1 MNLAAEGLLPPPEH
15 AKMPASEIHLNR
27 SRSFHSMIVRSD
39 LGEQVK
45 KAIESA
51 QTASHLPAFDIP
63 EVVIE
68 RPRESGRGDYACP
81 MAMQLARLA
90 RMAPMKIAETIIEH
104 IEAPDYVETVEL
116 APPGFINFKLTA
128 AFLQQQVD
136 DILALGSRYGS
147 FDRGVGKLA
156 QVECVSANPTGPLSV
171 ARGRGG
177 VMGDTLAR
185 ALEAAGYDVI
195 REYYF
200 NDAGRQ
206 MVLLGESL
214 KIRCQQLLGQ
224 NVELGPDHYQGD
236 YLYWIAA
243 VLIGTHGDDVIDEP
257 VEFFTKQAKD
267 TIIASIQATLRRL
280 KITFDVYYN
289 EHDLYTTGRV
299 WQALD
304 ALKAKGYAYEEG
316 GAQWFRSS
324 ALGDQEDRVL
334 VKSSGEPTYRMSDI
348 AYHWH
353 KAERGFDLVVD
364 IFGADH
370 HATAPTVLMGVEAL
384 GYDPDFVHVLIHQF
398 VTLIREGKQVR
409 MSTRR
414 GHFVTLDE
422 LMDEVGPDAVR
433 YFMLSRSGNSTIDFD
448 MDLAVE
454 QSDKNPVY
462 YIQNAHVRCAGILR
476 KWAESGLPQ
485 DGDEGADLSL
495 LDSGYELNFLR
506 KAVELAE
513 VLEFMVDEY
522 EPHHI
527 AFYAYELASLFHPT
541 YENSR
546 VLHSEVREP
555 LRAARLRFYKAAK
568 TLFAHVLNLMGMNA
582 PEVM

>member
-1 MNLAAEGLLPPPEH
+1 
-15 AKMPASEIHLNR
+15 
-27 SRSFHSMIVRSD
+27 MIVRKD
-39 LGEQVK
+39 LVDQVRI
-45 KAIESA
+45 AIEAA
-51 QTASHLPAFDIP
+51 QAAGDLPAFEIP
-63 EVVIE
+63 KVVIE
-68 RPRESGRGDYACP
+68 RPRETGRGDYACP
-81 MAMQLARLA
+81 TAMQLARLA
-90 RMAPMKIAETIIEH
+90 RMAPLKIAEAIAKH
-104 IEAPDYVETVEL
+104 FSPPYYVDEVEV
-116 APPGFINFKLTA
+116 APPGFINFKLSA
-128 AFLQQQVD
+128 SFLQQQVEE
-136 DILALGSRYGS
+136 ILAKGSTFGS
-147 FDRGVGKLA
+147 FELGQGKRA

-185 ALEAAGYDVI
+185 ALESAGYDVT

-206 MVLLGESL
+206 MVMLGESL
-214 KIRCQQLLGQ
+214 KIRCQQILGLD
-224 NVELGPDHYQGD
+224 VKLGSDHYQGE
-236 YLYWIAA
+236 YLYWIGA
-243 VLIGTHGDDVIDEP
+243 VLVGLHGDELLEKP
-257 VEFFTKQAKD
+257 VEFFTTQAKD

-289 EHDLYTTGRV
+289 EHDLYTSGRV
-299 WQALD
+299 WEALE
-304 ALKAKGYAYEEG
+304 ALKKNGYAYEEG
-316 GAQWFRSS
+316 GAQWFKSS
-324 ALGDQEDRVL
+324 TLGDQEDRVL

-384 GYDPDFVHVLIHQF
+384 GYDSDFVHVLIHQF
-398 VTLIREGKQVR
+398 VTLIREGKQVK

-414 GHFVTLDE
+414 GHFITLDE
-422 LMDEVGPDAVR
+422 LMDEVGADAVR

-454 QSDKNPVY
+454 QSDKNPVF
-462 YIQNAHVRCAGILR
+462 YIQNAHVRCAGIFR
-476 KWAESGLPQ
+476 KWNEAGLPP

-495 LDSGYELNFLR
+495 LTNEHELAFMR
-506 KAVELAE
+506 KALELSE
-513 VLEFMVDEY
+513 VLEFMIAEY

-527 AFYAYELASLFHPT
+527 TFYAYELAALFHQT
-541 YENSR
+541 YENCR
-546 VLHSEVREP
+546 VLHSEVPEP
-555 LRAARLRFYKAAK
+555 LRASRLRFYKAAK
-568 TLFAHVLNLMGMNA
+568 VLFARVLDLMGMNA